1 MKYDGNRN
9 CNRYELTVLKLLYL
23 IAKQNYANYNGNE
36 RAYLHNLKEELEE

>member
-23 IAKQNYANYNGNE
+23 IAKQNWNNYDGNE
-36 RAYLHNLKEELEE
+36 RAYLHRLKKELKE